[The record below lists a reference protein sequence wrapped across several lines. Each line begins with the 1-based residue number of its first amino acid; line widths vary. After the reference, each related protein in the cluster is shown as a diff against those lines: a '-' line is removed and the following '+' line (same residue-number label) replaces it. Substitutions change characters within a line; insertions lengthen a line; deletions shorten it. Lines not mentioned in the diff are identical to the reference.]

1 VPSEWQKQ
9 SFIASGVD
17 ATKLVVVPEVGW
29 LMMLVLLLY
38 WIRALPDR
46 PVGSHTRLVGMQR

>member
-1 VPSEWQKQ
+1 MLSELSALSVLFVLACCVCRLNALQEIWVPSEWQKQ

-29 LMMLVLLLY
+29 
-38 WIRALPDR
+38 
-46 PVGSHTRLVGMQR
+46 GS